1 MTRRAIAGIALVLS
15 LGVAVDANAGGG
27 RGRLAGAAALT
38 SVVVM
43 PDGNFVQVSL
53 RGNGPLP
60 AVTPARTTEGAPRLF
75 VDLPGVVMGDLPARI
90 NGAGPVA
97 RIRVAQNSIDPP
109 VTRVVFDL
117 TGDVTFGVAPAG
129 PATNDITIAI
139 APAAPASPLAAVA
152 RPPAPAV
159 PAPAPKPVIPTPT
172 VAAVAAPTAPAATS
186 ASVPAPAAVR
196 VPPPPPGTATPVPPQ
211 IPRAAATV
219 VAPLRPAQVSTPQ
232 PAPAARPAA
241 TTPVAPVV
249 PQAPTSP
256 RTAAVP
262 TPVAPQPAPASRL
275 SATPP
280 SSAASTRAVPMSS
293 TGKAPVAPASAS
305 APTPAATTPT
315 SNATTSAPA
324 SPASPTATTPTA
336 TTGTTTASTSGTTM
350 AVQTT
355 PTAPRPIG
363 GFGMGRTAHPQGR
376 VAIYTSGAH
385 ASQPSGY
392 TTSYGDIMTAVS
404 YSFLDR
410 TSDGFEYGLD
420 MRHTAYTIE
429 GRQPRVSIY
438 NGFIGA
444 RLADGHASVR
454 AGHLW
459 LDDLGGLGALAG
471 AQVEARS
478 SSEVPTSGVGRWRG
492 GLFGGLDPN
501 VYRFGYGD
509 GVRKLGAYGVL
520 EGGRG
525 RRHVAAYINVHN
537 GDLTER
543 SVLSFANFLPVGPFF
558 AYQVAEYDLSP
569 VAGGLGHDGLNY
581 FFTNMR
587 YTVGR
592 RLELQG
598 TVSRG
603 RSVDARGLSDDIQ
616 AGRPVSQQAI
626 DGLLYQSYGGRV
638 TAEVLP
644 RVRIY
649 GGYSRDKN
657 NRDDAPTGRWLS
669 GGYATNVF
677 GSGLDLTASDS
688 RISRS
693 SGTYHS
699 MYLSAGRQLGQ
710 RIYATTEFS
719 TALSLVRFVRGDGFV
734 VESKP
739 STKRFGG
746 NASVQ
751 TWHAT
756 SLYVSVEH
764 TSDNDGYREWR
775 ALTGVTFRLR

>member
-1 MTRRAIAGIALVLS
+1 MIRRGLASVALLAA
-15 LGVAVDANAGGG
+15 LGVAVDADAGG
-27 RGRLAGAAALT
+27 RARQAGAPSLT
-38 SVVVM
+38 SVVVTAE
-43 PDGNFVQVSL
+43 GTFVQVSL
-53 RGNGPLP
+53 RGSGPLP
-60 AVTPARTTEGAPRLF
+60 AVAPSRTTEGAPRLF
-75 VDLPGVVMGDLPARI
+75 VDLPGVTMGDLPARI
-90 NGAGPVA
+90 NGAGPILRV
-97 RIRVAQNSIDPP
+97 RVAQNSIDPP

-117 TGDVTFGVAPAG
+117 SGDVTFGVAPAG
-129 PATNDITIAI
+129 PATSDITIAVTAS
-139 APAAPASPLAAVA
+139 APQSPLAAAA
-152 RPPAPAV
+152 RPPAPA
-159 PAPAPKPVIPTPT
+159 P
-172 VAAVAAPTAPAATS
+172 
-186 ASVPAPAAVR
+186 VR
-196 VPPPPPGTATPVPPQ
+196 VPPPAPGSAM
-211 IPRAAATV
+211 TV
-219 VAPLRPAQVSTPQ
+219 
-232 PAPAARPAA
+232 PAPASRVMAASTAGTRPPIA
-241 TTPVAPVV
+241 
-249 PQAPTSP
+249 P
-256 RTAAVP
+256 RTAQAP
-262 TPVAPQPAPASRL
+262 TPVAPQPAPAPRMPA
-275 SATPP
+275 ATV
-280 SSAASTRAVPMSS
+280 AASTTR
-293 TGKAPVAPASAS
+293 PVSVS
-305 APTPAATTPT
+305 APSTTPAAPT
-315 SNATTSAPA
+315 ASIVAPLKAAA
-324 SPASPTATTPTA
+324 SPATATATTTTPA
-336 TTGTTTASTSGTTM
+336 TSSASLASPATTTTAASGTAM
-350 AVQTT
+350 PVQTT

-376 VAIYTSGAH
+376 VAIYASGAH
-385 ASQPSGY
+385 ASQPGGF
-392 TTSYGDIMTAVS
+392 TTGYGDLMTAVS

-410 TSDGFEYGLD
+410 TNDGVEYGLD
-420 MRHTAYTIE
+420 MRHTAYTVE

-438 NGFIGA
+438 NGFVGA

-478 SSEVPTSGVGRWRG
+478 SGEVPTSGVGRWRG

-537 GDLTER
+537 GDMTER

-558 AYQVAEYDLSP
+558 AYQVAEYDLAP

-616 AGRPVSQQAI
+616 AGRPVAQTAI

-644 RVRIY
+644 RVRVY

-677 GSGLDLTASDS
+677 GSGVDLTASDS
-688 RISRS
+688 RITRS

-710 RIYATTEFS
+710 RVYATTEFS
-719 TALSLVRFVRGDGFV
+719 TALSLVRFVRGDGIV

-739 STKRFGG
+739 STRRFGG

-751 TWHAT
+751 AWRGT
-756 SLYVSVEH
+756 SLYLSVEH

>member
-1 MTRRAIAGIALVLS
+1 MIRRRLASAALLVA
-15 LGVAVDANAGGG
+15 LGAAVDADAGGG
-27 RGRLAGAAALT
+27 RVRQAGAPALT
-38 SVVVM
+38 SIVVTAE
-43 PDGNFVQVSL
+43 GAFVQVSL
-53 RGNGPLP
+53 RGSGPLP
-60 AVTPARTTEGAPRLF
+60 AVAPSRTTEGAPRLF
-75 VDLPGVVMGDLPARI
+75 VDLPGVTMGELPARI
-90 NGAGPVA
+90 NGAGPIIRV
-97 RIRVAQNSIDPP
+97 RVAQNSIDPP

-117 TGDVTFGVAPAG
+117 AGDVTFGVAPAG
-129 PATNDITIAI
+129 PATNDITIAVT
-139 APAAPASPLAAVA
+139 AAAPQSPLAAAA
-152 RPPAPAV
+152 RPPV
-159 PAPAPKPVIPTPT
+159 PTP
-172 VAAVAAPTAPAATS
+172 
-186 ASVPAPAAVR
+186 VR
-196 VPPPPPGTATPVPPQ
+196 VPPPAPGSAMTVPP
-211 IPRAAATV
+211 PASRVMAASTV
-219 VAPLRPAQVSTPQ
+219 VT
-232 PAPAARPAA
+232 RPAA
-241 TTPVAPVV
+241 VTP
-249 PQAPTSP
+249 APTAP
-256 RTAAVP
+256 RTAQAP
-262 TPVAPQPAPASRL
+262 TPVAPQPAPAPRM
-275 SATPP
+275 P
-280 SSAASTRAVPMSS
+280 AASTVAASTTRPVSMSGPS
-293 TGKAPVAPASAS
+293 TTPAAPAAS
-305 APTPAATTPT
+305 TAASPTPAA
-315 SNATTSAPA
+315 
-324 SPASPTATTPTA
+324 SPATATA
-336 TTGTTTASTSGTTM
+336 TTTTASTSSATPATSPGTTTAASGTAM
-350 AVQTT
+350 PVQTT

-376 VAIYTSGAH
+376 VAIYASGAH
-385 ASQPSGY
+385 ASQPGGF
-392 TTSYGDIMTAVS
+392 TTGYGDLMTAVS

-410 TSDGFEYGLD
+410 TNDGVEYGLD
-420 MRHTAYTIE
+420 MRHTAYTVE

-438 NGFIGA
+438 NGFVGA
-444 RLADGHASVR
+444 RLADGHAAVR

-478 SSEVPTSGVGRWRG
+478 SGEVPTSGVGRWRG

-501 VYRFGYGD
+501 VYRFGYGE

-558 AYQVAEYDLSP
+558 AYQVAEYDLAP

-616 AGRPVSQQAI
+616 AGRPVAQTAI

-644 RVRIY
+644 RVRVY

-677 GSGLDLTASDS
+677 GSGVDLTASDS
-688 RISRS
+688 RITRS

-699 MYLSAGRQLGQ
+699 MYLSAGRQIGQ
-710 RIYATTEFS
+710 RVYATTEFS
-719 TALSLVRFVRGDGFV
+719 TALSLVRFVRGDGIV

-739 STKRFGG
+739 STKRVGG

-751 TWHAT
+751 AWRGT
-756 SLYVSVEH
+756 SLYLSVEH

>member
-1 MTRRAIAGIALVLS
+1 VIRRLIVGTVVLLAI
-15 LGVAVDANAGGG
+15 VAARPAQ
-27 RGRLAGAAALT
+27 AGAGRARQTGVPWLT
-38 SVVVM
+38 SVVVT
-43 PDGNFVQVSL
+43 PDGNFVQISL

-60 AVTPARTTEGAPRLF
+60 AVTPARTTEGPPRLF

-90 NGAGPVA
+90 NGAGPIA
-97 RIRVAQNSIDPP
+97 RIRVAQNSVEPP

-139 APAAPASPLAAVA
+139 ASAAPASPLAAVA

-159 PAPAPKPVIPTPT
+159 TSAPAPRQVG
-172 VAAVAAPTAPAATS
+172 AVAPTTASVTPLPAAT
-186 ASVPAPAAVR
+186 APSSNLTPTAVR
-196 VPPPPPGTATPVPPQ
+196 VPPPPPGTTAPMPPAA
-211 IPRAAATV
+211 PRATAPA
-219 VAPLRPAQVSTPQ
+219 VAPARGAQVVPPQ
-232 PAPAARPAA
+232 PAPAARPA
-241 TTPVAPVV
+241 VAAPTAPTA
-249 PQAPTSP
+249 PQAPASP
-256 RTAAVP
+256 RPATVP
-262 TPVAPQPAPASRL
+262 TPVVKQPAPSPRTSTTTPSPT
-275 SATPP
+275 SATRSMGMTSTAKTPTSP
-280 SSAASTRAVPMSS
+280 ASAATPSTTTTTSSAASTP
-293 TGKAPVAPASAS
+293 G
-305 APTPAATTPT
+305 TT
-315 SNATTSAPA
+315 TT
-324 SPASPTATTPTA
+324 TATTTPA
-336 TTGTTTASTSGTTM
+336 TGTTTTSSSTGTTM

-376 VAIYTSGAH
+376 VAIYASGAH
-385 ASQPSGY
+385 ASQPTGY

-404 YSFLDR
+404 YTFLDR
-410 TSDGFEYGLD
+410 TTDGVEYGLD

-438 NGFIGA
+438 NGFVGA

-478 SSEVPTSGVGRWRG
+478 SAEVPTTGLGRWRG

-525 RRHVAAYINVHN
+525 RRHVGAYINVHN
-537 GDLTER
+537 GDITER

-587 YTVGR
+587 YTFGR

-644 RVRIY
+644 RVRVY

-677 GSGLDLTASDS
+677 GSGVDLTASDS

-693 SGTYHS
+693 SGSYHS
-699 MYLSAGRQLGQ
+699 MYVSAGRQIGQ

-739 STKRFGG
+739 STKRVGA

-751 TWHAT
+751 AWHGT
-756 SLYVSVEH
+756 SLYLSVEH

>member
-1 MTRRAIAGIALVLS
+1 MSRRVLVPIAFVLALAA
-15 LGVAVDANAGGG
+15 AVDADAGG
-27 RGRLAGAAALT
+27 RRARQAPAATLT
-38 SVVVM
+38 SVVVTAE
-43 PDGNFVQVSL
+43 GGFVQVSL
-53 RGNGPLP
+53 RGSGPMP
-60 AVTPARTTEGAPRLF
+60 AVTPSRTSEGPPRLF
-75 VDLPGVVMGDLPARI
+75 VDLPGVVMGELPPRI
-90 NGAGPVA
+90 NGAGPIA
-97 RIRVAQNSIDPP
+97 RVRVALNSVDPP

-129 PATNDITIAI
+129 PATNDITIAV
-139 APAAPASPLAAVA
+139 APAVTPSPLAAAA
-152 RPPAPAV
+152 RPSTPAAPPAAPSSAPVVPAAGRPIAAAAPAG
-159 PAPAPKPVIPTPT
+159 
-172 VAAVAAPTAPAATS
+172 
-186 ASVPAPAAVR
+186 VR
-196 VPPPPPGTATPVPPQ
+196 VPPPPPGSASPTPPQ
-211 IPRAAATV
+211 
-219 VAPLRPAQVSTPQ
+219 
-232 PAPAARPAA
+232 APAA
-241 TTPVAPVV
+241 
-249 PQAPTSP
+249 P
-256 RTAAVP
+256 RTAPVP
-262 TPVAPQPAPASRL
+262 TPVAPRPAAAPRPPVTTPSTTTTSSPAPTTRPVSM
-275 SATPP
+275 T
-280 SSAASTRAVPMSS
+280 SSAPMA
-293 TGKAPVAPASAS
+293 APTAS
-305 APTPAATTPT
+305 APGVTTV
-315 SNATTSAPA
+315 S
-324 SPASPTATTPTA
+324 
-336 TTGTTTASTSGTTM
+336 TTGEAAGTSTASGTSM

-376 VAIYTSGAH
+376 VSIYTSGAH
-385 ASQPSGY
+385 AAQPGGF
-392 TTSYGDIMTAVS
+392 TTSYGDVMTAVS

-410 TSDGFEYGLD
+410 TTDGIEYGLD

-438 NGFIGA
+438 NGFVGA
-444 RLADGHASVR
+444 RLADGHASLR

-478 SSEVPTSGVGRWRG
+478 SGEVPTSGLGRWRG

-509 GVRKLGAYGVL
+509 GVRKMGAYGVL

-543 SVLSFANFLPVGPFF
+543 SVLSVANFLPLGAFF

-616 AGRPVSQQAI
+616 AGRPVSQQAV

-649 GGYSRDKN
+649 GGYSRDRN
-657 NRDDAPTGRWLS
+657 NRDDAPTGRWLT

-677 GSGLDLTASDS
+677 GSGLDVTATDS
-688 RISRS
+688 RITRS

-699 MYLSAGRQLGQ
+699 LYLSAGRQLGQ
-710 RIYATTEFS
+710 RIYATAEFS
-719 TALSLVRFVRGDGFV
+719 SALSLVRFVRGDGIV

-739 STKRFGG
+739 STKRVGG

-751 TWHAT
+751 AWRAM
-756 SLYVSVEH
+756 SLFVSVEH
-764 TSDNDGYREWR
+764 TMDNDDYREWR
-775 ALTGVTFRLR
+775 ALSGVTFRLR